1 MCADNGCSYKKIC
14 MLKINNCY
22 TNMCM
27 FKVGP
32 KIRTL
37 SEIQIGSKNKNIK
50 TLSEIQIGSKNKNIS
65 EIEFIA
71 GCNR

>member
-37 SEIQIGSKNKNIK
+37 SEIQIGSKNKNI
-50 TLSEIQIGSKNKNIS
+50 
-65 EIEFIA
+65 EFIA
-71 GCNR
+71 GCKR